1 MDDREYSEL
10 LRKTMVGLTEKAAGR
25 TKIDAILQSVTGAAV
40 ELIAGVHCADVL
52 VISGPDLFRSMAATS
67 QLAIELDGMQRRFRE
82 GPCLDAAVG
91 HSVIVCNDLGK
102 DPRWP
107 SFAKAAIAAGVHA
120 MLSFQLFTHNGRM
133 GALNL
138 FGLTPD
144 AFTLES
150 EALGAMLATH
160 VANAFIADDK
170 ALQFRSALNSR
181 DVIGQAKGMIMER
194 FCVDA
199 VRAFELLVK
208 LSQQSNTRVAVVA
221 AELVAK
227 GPESPRVSRPT
238 STRETLSNGSDR
250 RVHGH

>member
-1 MDDREYSEL
+1 MDDREYAEL
-10 LRKTMVGLTEKAAGR
+10 LRQTMLGLTEKAAGP
-25 TKIDAILQSVTGAAV
+25 TKLGAIVQSVTDAAV
-40 ELIAGVHCADVL
+40 NLITGVHCADVL
-52 VISGPDLFRSMAATS
+52 LISGPDLFRSMAATS
-67 QLAIELDGMQRRFRE
+67 QLAIDLDGMQRRCRE

-91 HSVIVCNDLGK
+91 HSVIFCNDLGK

-107 SFAKAAIAAGVHA
+107 SFAKAATAAGVHA

-181 DVIGQAKGMIMER
+181 DVIGKAKGMIMER

-199 VRAFELLVK
+199 VRAFDLLVK

-227 GPESPRVSRPT
+227 GPETAGVGRPT
-238 STRETLSNGSDR
+238 SARNTLHNGSDR
-250 RVHGH
+250 PVYRH

>member
-10 LRKTMVGLTEKAAGR
+10 IRKAMVGLTEKAAGP
-25 TKIDAILQSVTGAAV
+25 TKIDAILQNVTNAAV

-52 VISGPDLFRSMAATS
+52 LISGPDLFRSLAATS
-67 QLAIELDGMQRRFRE
+67 QLAVDLDGMQRRFRE

-91 HSVIVCNDLGK
+91 HSVILCNDLGT

-107 SFAKAAIAAGVHA
+107 SFAKAATAAGVRA

-144 AFTLES
+144 AFTIES

-160 VANAFIADDK
+160 VANAFIADDRE
-170 ALQFRSALNSR
+170 LQFKSALSSR

-194 FCVDA
+194 FNVDA
-199 VRAFELLVK
+199 VQAFDLLTK
-208 LSQQSNTRVAVVA
+208 LSQQSNTRVAELA
-221 AELVAK
+221 AELVSRGSGAAPLADLLVLDK
-227 GPESPRVSRPT
+227 PE
-238 STRETLSNGSDR
+238 
-250 RVHGH
+250 